1 MAQGRPGSGDPHA
14 RGEIKLSTPWGGPQ
28 LANVITF
35 DGDGVVLDTFIQER
49 TRVHEAYIREQA
61 KSKRLGLALAA
72 GLILSATL
80 ILVFAPPGREQL
92 SYWIGAAL
100 LVFAAGAAG
109 YKRVWGRSA
118 VFSVG
123 ADSSDAPVSDQA

>member
-1 MAQGRPGSGDPHA
+1 MSEERKKRRPDEPA
-14 RGEIKLSTPWGGPQ
+14 AAGEIRLSTPWGGPEPT
-28 LANVITF
+28 NVSTNGGEI
-35 DGDGVVLDTFIQER
+35 VSATFIRER
-49 TRVHEAYIREQA
+49 TRVHEVYIQEQS
-61 KSKRLGLALAA
+61 KSKRIGLVLSAV
-72 GLILSATL
+72 LILAATL

-109 YKRVWGRSA
+109 YKRIWGRSA

-123 ADSSDAPVSDQA
+123 ADGSDAPLRD